1 MIYHSSPYKF
11 ETFRAMSHF
20 GTLQAALHRIS
31 AYVEQDEHY
40 MYVCEP
46 NFGNC
51 RVIED
56 FGNETEWLHSDLY
69 QQKVISKSEYNYL
82 KTIPDFIT
90 RAEMLAEI
98 LNHNG
103 IDSLKYI
110 NCEEDKGSWSY
121 IMTRPDQIKIL
132 SIEEL

>member
-1 MIYHSSPYKF
+1 
-11 ETFRAMSHF
+11 MSHF

-31 AYVEQDEHY
+31 AYVTQDKHY
-40 MYVCEP
+40 MYVCKP
-46 NFGNC
+46 DFGNC

-56 FGNETEWLHSDLY
+56 FGNETEWLHADLY
-69 QQKVISKSEYNYL
+69 QQNVISKSEYNYL
-82 KTIPDFIT
+82 KTINNSID
-90 RAEMLAEI
+90 RAEMLAVI

-121 IMTRPDQIKIL
+121 IMTRPNQITIL
-132 SIEEL
+132 AIEQL